1 MSDILHRRHYSS
13 VQQLNN
19 NKVKLKVIW
28 LFVIL
33 NLRYYFNYVY
43 YIYSNYI
50 YEQFG
55 SFKIFFFLHVL
66 VIFIDAWVH
75 HSVIQLLKYKDQMY
89 LSSKDLVL
97 IGFKKT
103 TCCKNNM

>member
-1 MSDILHRRHYSS
+1 MSDILHKIHYSS

-19 NKVKLKVIW
+19 NKVQFKVI
-28 LFVIL
+28 
-33 NLRYYFNYVY
+33 RYSQCFKSFKYFNYVY

-55 SFKIFFFLHVL
+55 SFKTFFLHVL

-75 HSVIQLLKYKDQMY
+75 YSVIQLVKYKDQMY
-89 LSSKDLVL
+89 LSSKALVL
-97 IGFKKT
+97 IGLKK
-103 TCCKNNM
+103 NHML